1 MNGTLVEI
9 SLRFGIRTG
18 LQPAV
23 ILHCIRLGASEAWA
37 GKAALAARFLAFAL
51 IIGIWASLWRIV
63 PPETLA
69 RVHLGYEQVVW
80 YFTLTEIVVFSLGH
94 AYWQVEDDLATGK
107 LTLSLVRPVSYV
119 TLIVSEEIGRAAVKL
134 AGFGIPGLGLAVAL
148 TGVIPFGGAEI
159 LALVVMLFLGAALLL
174 ASQMLVGLTSAWVGS
189 ARAVFFIVQKF
200 IFVLGGMIVPL
211 TAYPALLQHVAW
223 ATPFPAMLY
232 APGSLVLDASARH
245 ITAMVE
251 LQLVW
256 LGVCF
261 LAIAIV
267 GAAFERRL
275 LTKGLV

>member
-9 SLRFGIRTG
+9 GLRFGIRAG
-18 LQPAV
+18 SRPAA

-37 GKAALAARFLAFAL
+37 GKAALTARFLAFAL

-69 RVHLGYEQVVW
+69 RVQLSYEQVVW

-94 AYWQVEDDLATGK
+94 AYWQVEDDLAPGK
-107 LTLSLVRPVSYV
+107 LTLSLVRPVGYV
-119 TLIVSEEIGRAAVKL
+119 TLIVSEEIGRAVVKL

-148 TGVIPFGGAEI
+148 TGVIPFGPGQI
-159 LALVVMLFLGAALLL
+159 LPLVAMLVLGSAVLLV
-174 ASQMLVGLTSAWVGS
+174 SQMLVGLTAAWVGS

-211 TAYPALLQHVAW
+211 TAYPALLQKIAW
-223 ATPFPAMLY
+223 ATPFPAMLF
-232 APGSLVLDASARH
+232 APASLMLDSSAAH
-245 ITAMVE
+245 IVAMLE
-251 LQLVW
+251 LQLAW
-256 LGVCF
+256 LTVSL
-261 LAIAIV
+261 LAIGLV
-267 GAAFERRL
+267 SVAFERRL